1 MASITGTRCNICAH
15 AGWRRRRRAIP
26 TWPRRARTR
35 SCCRASSIAKR
46 PHRRHSRRGSRAWRA
61 GFRGA
66 PMWPTQST
74 ELTRARLIAWLSDSA
89 AAALGAGALRRGGHR
104 PSAVAEAL
112 HSVTEAPAS
121 ASRLVLLVEDAKR
134 EAGLPAASAAIERW
148 LLAHAAAAMLS
159 TARLPPLGDAVLDRT
174 STASQIGRAHV

>member
-1 MASITGTRCNICAH
+1 
-15 AGWRRRRRAIP
+15 
-26 TWPRRARTR
+26 
-35 SCCRASSIAKR
+35 
-46 PHRRHSRRGSRAWRA
+46 
-61 GFRGA
+61 
-66 PMWPTQST
+66 MWPTQST

-134 EAGLPAASAAIERW
+134 EAGLPTASAAIERW

-159 TARLPPLGDAVLDRT
+159 TARLPRLGDAVLDRT